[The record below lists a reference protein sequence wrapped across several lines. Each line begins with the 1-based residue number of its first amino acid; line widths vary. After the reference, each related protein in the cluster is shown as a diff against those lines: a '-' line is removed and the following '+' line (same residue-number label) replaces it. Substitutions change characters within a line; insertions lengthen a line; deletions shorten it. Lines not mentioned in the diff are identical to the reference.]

1 MQIPAMARLCEAD
14 VEQIAAVNQ
23 IAASSRT
30 LYDFEALVLP
40 VLRTCFDLSVCSL
53 SNRRAALSEMPDRV
67 VFCGVQPELEVEYQR
82 YYRWLRNPV
91 RQMVARAEA
100 ARPDGILDTQDVFE
114 DPALREEQLYQVFH
128 KPSQMERSLA
138 VVLSSG
144 NGGTARLGLWRSGE
158 CRGFDSHDFLKLRC
172 VTPMLVNTYSR
183 LAEEDRSPLDL
194 LSEIL
199 EPADLYDPLVVLDKQ
214 KKIVFANV
222 AGKVAMAQLP
232 WGRLEERR
240 RAVPIPN
247 LIIDRCGRA
256 DHGQTSWMAPSLGSS
271 SVAVR
276 VIALSDRFGGGYL
289 LRLRRLSHNGE
300 VGDDTLDQ
308 KLSQREMEVA
318 RAVAQGLST
327 KKIAQE
333 LSMSV
338 FTAQDHIK
346 ALYRK
351 TGVNSRVGLAKLVMA
366 HM

>member
-144 NGGTARLGLWRSGE
+144 NGGTPRLGLWRVGGL
-158 CRGFDSHDFLKLRC
+158 RGFHSHAFFELPPLPPTLAQPF
-172 VTPMLVNTYSR
+172 TP
-183 LAEEDRSPLDL
+183 
-194 LSEIL
+194 I
-199 EPADLYDPLVVLDKQ
+199 
-214 KKIVFANV
+214 
-222 AGKVAMAQLP
+222 
-232 WGRLEERR
+232 
-240 RAVPIPN
+240 
-247 LIIDRCGRA
+247 
-256 DHGQTSWMAPSLGSS
+256 
-271 SVAVR
+271 
-276 VIALSDRFGGGYL
+276 
-289 LRLRRLSHNGE
+289 
-300 VGDDTLDQ
+300 
-308 KLSQREMEVA
+308 
-318 RAVAQGLST
+318 
-327 KKIAQE
+327 
-333 LSMSV
+333 
-338 FTAQDHIK
+338 
-346 ALYRK
+346 
-351 TGVNSRVGLAKLVMA
+351 
-366 HM
+366 